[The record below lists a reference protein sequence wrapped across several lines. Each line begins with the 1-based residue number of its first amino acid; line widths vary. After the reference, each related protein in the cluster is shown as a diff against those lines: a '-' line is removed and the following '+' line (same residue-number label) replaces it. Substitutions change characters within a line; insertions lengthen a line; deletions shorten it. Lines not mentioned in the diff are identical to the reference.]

1 MANYS
6 KIKRVELPQS
16 HIIMVV
22 EGNWNPEEWEDIEEV
37 EKGIEKLR
45 KEAEERLDED
55 NGLKDK
61 TTRDCYLCL
70 QLGKRLKIY
79 LLCKGRFQE

>member
-16 HIIMVV
+16 RIIMVV

-45 KEAEERLDED
+45 KEAEERLDKD
-55 NGLKDK
+55 NGLEDK
-61 TTRDCYLCL
+61 TTQDRYLHL